1 MALIMVWEAGTAMGF
16 GVCSTLLNRD
26 FMLGA
31 VSEARGKSI
40 VFAQHFFAYK
50 GDPPSPREVFLERW
64 VHLNVRPTP
73 VPQLWV

>member
-1 MALIMVWEAGTAMGF
+1 
-16 GVCSTLLNRD
+16 
-26 FMLGA
+26 MLGA

-50 GDPPSPREVFLERW
+50 GDPPSPHEVFLERW
-64 VHLNVRPTP
+64 VHLNVRPSP